1 MEKSGLAILVNS
13 LSTSEP
19 LKNIVLSNK
28 VLYQLLV
35 CKIGDLLGFWEWF
48 QISLKVSL
56 GDFLWH
62 LGLVWNLQMFAIPQT
77 INWWRTFLEAQYSW
91 MALKVR
97 RFQKEFMKS
106 LFLPKYEQ
114 KTVRISALCS
124 EGRNLDKF
132 CSYFGR
138 NDNFINSFWNCLTFI
153 HDANGTRDTSGEQI
167 YICNPNICSILLL

>member
-19 LKNIVLSNK
+19 LKKIVLSNK

-106 LFLPKYEQ
+106 WLLPKYEQ
-114 KTVRISALCS
+114 KNVEISALTIQ
-124 EGRNLDKF
+124 GRNPDNF
-132 CSYFGR
+132 MFVYWR
-138 NDNFINSFWNCLTFI
+138 NDYFLNSWPYAL
-153 HDANGTRDTSGEQI
+153 SM
-167 YICNPNICSILLL
+167 